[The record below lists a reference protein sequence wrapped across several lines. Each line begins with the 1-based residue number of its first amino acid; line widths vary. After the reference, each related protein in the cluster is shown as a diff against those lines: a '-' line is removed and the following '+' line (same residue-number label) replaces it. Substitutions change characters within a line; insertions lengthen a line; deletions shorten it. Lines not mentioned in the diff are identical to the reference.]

1 MILEIVNLH
10 IVQKHEDSELLKS
23 LHFNILDGCHSDDK
37 GNLGILQMSPPEV
50 LVIQVTLKLD
60 GRQ

>member
-10 IVQKHEDSELLKS
+10 IVQKHGDPELLKS
-23 LHFNILDGCHSDDK
+23 LHFNILDGCHS
-37 GNLGILQMSPPEV
+37 GNLGILLMSPPEV
-50 LVIQVTLKLD
+50 LVMQFTLKLD